1 MKKKDIEHLTE
12 DEIVALIAE
21 SVMANVE
28 EGQKQASDPFELY
41 TYAIVTKIFG
51 SSQGL
56 KQRCQHGYQALI
68 HEVQTM

>member
-1 MKKKDIEHLTE
+1 MKHLTE

-28 EGQKQASDPFELY
+28 EGQKQTSDPFELY

-51 SSQGL
+51 SSQAL
-56 KQRCQHGYQALI
+56 KQRCQHGYQALM
-68 HEVQTM
+68 HEMQTL